1 LKGWVSAEAGVQHR
15 CSSEPGN
22 FVPSETTKL
31 ASRVL
36 ALLQIKWLTSVDA
49 QTLELP
55 TFVLFFFVVVVLFIC
70 SEIED
75 EDSL

>member
-1 LKGWVSAEAGVQHR
+1 VNQE
-15 CSSEPGN
+15 N

-70 SEIED
+70 SKIED